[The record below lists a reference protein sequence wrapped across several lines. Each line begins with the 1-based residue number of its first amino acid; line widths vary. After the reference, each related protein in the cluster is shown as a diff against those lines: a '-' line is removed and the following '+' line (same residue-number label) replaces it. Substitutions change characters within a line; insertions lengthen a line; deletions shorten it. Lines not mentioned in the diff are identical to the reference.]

1 MRLQKHTSGI
11 AMRYDFAYI
20 GPSWAVQSY
29 SSPLGLEDKIKVNIG
44 EMFSQEFGYGLGHNQ
59 KLWLACMSVSNFWCI
74 EEVKRNLKEYPNV
87 PIIWLTCEPLGD
99 CYYNSSEH
107 RMSWP
112 HYEEKEILDDGSSV
126 EEFIETLL
134 CSGDWRTA
142 RLKLFDMSLKRM
154 NELGNPIG
162 ILGSHS
168 DIFPEQVEQYENLT
182 VIESSWQKHIA
193 EKCDID
199 PLENYIGPDFYHQ
212 TIKIFLKDKEIVE
225 HMSKHNIDK
234 HIHDPDKSGKLMDM
248 IMNRKKIDW
257 ESKIDSDLI
266 NTVYDVYNHWER
278 FEENKLFNW
287 VHPSIQGNKIFYNK
301 VKYKIKEFIDDNKK

>member
-1 MRLQKHTSGI
+1 MK
-11 AMRYDFAYI
+11 YDFAYI

-29 SSPLGLEDKIKVNIG
+29 SSPLGHGDKIKVNIG
-44 EMFSQEFGYGLGHNQ
+44 QMFSEEFGYGLGHNK

-74 EEVKRNLKEYPNV
+74 DEIRRCIKDYGDWEFNSDT

-99 CYYNSSEH
+99 LYYNSKKH
-107 RMSWP
+107 DMSWP
-112 HYEEKEILDDGSSV
+112 YYQEDEILDDGSSV
-126 EEFIETLL
+126 EDFVETLL
-134 CSGDWRTA
+134 CQGDWLKSRA
-142 RLKLFDMSLKRM
+142 KLFDMSLKRM
-154 NELGNPIG
+154 NDLGNPIG
-162 ILGSHS
+162 IIGSHC

-182 VIESSWQKHIA
+182 VIEPSWQKHIA
-193 EKCDID
+193 ERCGIT
-199 PLENYIGPDFYHQ
+199 PLQNYIGADFYHQ
-212 TIKIFLKDKEIVE
+212 TIKIFLKDKEIIK
-225 HMSKHNIDK
+225 HMNENNIDK
-234 HIHDPDKSGKLMDM
+234 HVHDPKKSGKLMDM

-278 FEENKLFNW
+278 FEEQKLFNW